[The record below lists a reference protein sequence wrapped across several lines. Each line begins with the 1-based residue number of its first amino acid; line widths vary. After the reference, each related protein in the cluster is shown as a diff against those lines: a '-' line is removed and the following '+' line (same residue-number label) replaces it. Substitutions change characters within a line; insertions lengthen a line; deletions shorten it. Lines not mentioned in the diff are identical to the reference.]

1 MSKIDP
7 KDRCIRALSFHSAVA
22 LVSLL
27 IQSNTPFIK
36 NIKMA
41 SNNAPAW
48 LQANTTEAPIVTPL
62 ETEIAVPSPPSKNN
76 NGSAATTSA
85 AEEAELPSI
94 ILFMR
99 LANMGVAIAMITISV
114 GTVVVCDVLLIRR
127 IMIDVRPRYCTTRLI
142 IFIFWISFFPT
153 PPPEH
158 RL

>member
-7 KDRCIRALSFHSAVA
+7 EDRCGLGIRALSFHPAVA

-27 IQSNTPFIK
+27 IQSNTPFIN
-36 NIKMA
+36 NIMA

-76 NGSAATTSA
+76 NGSGATTSSA

-114 GTVVVCDVLLIRR
+114 G
-127 IMIDVRPRYCTTRLI
+127 
-142 IFIFWISFFPT
+142 S
-153 PPPEH
+153 
-158 RL
+158 